1 MLNWPTRLSIF
12 VVFFIS
18 PALASCHSK
27 DASQIVTIFHAAS
40 LSRAFSELEEKVEA
54 LHSGLDIRLEPSGSQ
69 VAARKISELNQ
80 KADMVATADWRII
93 KQILRPEHAD
103 WLIEFTSNEIVLA
116 YGEHSRHT
124 AEITATI
131 MPTVLSRPDVRL
143 GRADENMAPVGFQ
156 TLTVWQLAELHFGDQ
171 VEKGLA
177 ARLKMR
183 CSNEHVT
190 PDISELVMLLES
202 RAIDYAFVFRSIA
215 EEHNLKVIR
224 LPDEY
229 NLSNPEHA
237 KTYARAK
244 VPVVLKTG
252 TAPVPI
258 AGEPIVYGLTI
269 PKTAPNRAGAKK
281 VIVFLLGPAG
291 HRILVRSGFKPL
303 APALSKNRQ
312 LLPPVIREL
321 VKTR

>member
-1 MLNWPTRLSIF
+1 MFNRLFRLLII
-12 VVFFIS
+12 VVFLIG
-18 PALASCHSK
+18 PALASCQSK

-54 LHSGLDIRLEPSGSQ
+54 RHSGLDIRLEPSGSQ

-80 KADMVATADWRII
+80 KADLVATADWRII
-93 KQILRPEHAD
+93 EQILMPEHAD
-103 WLIEFTSNEIVLA
+103 WLIEFSSNEIVLA
-116 YGEHSRHT
+116 HGEHSRYT
-124 AEITATI
+124 AEITAANW
-131 MPTVLSRPDVRL
+131 PTVLSRPDVRL

-156 TLTVWQLAELHFGDQ
+156 TLTVWRLAELHFGDQ
-171 VEKGLA
+171 LEKGLA
-177 ARLKMR
+177 ARLELR
-183 CSNEHVT
+183 CSSEHVT

-229 NLSNPEHA
+229 NLSNPQHV

-252 TAPVPI
+252 TSPVPI
-258 AGEPIVYGLTI
+258 AGEPIIYGLTI
-269 PKTAPNRAGAKK
+269 PKTAPNRAAAQK
-281 VIVFLLGPAG
+281 VIAFLLGPEG
-291 HRILVRSGFKPL
+291 QRILLRSGFKPL
-303 APALSKNRQ
+303 TPALCRNRQ
-312 LLPPVIREL
+312 QLPPVIREL